1 MNTSKFELPNPNGK
15 EGGACT
21 SALLQVFYDNAHKL
35 NNLTWVQVL
44 QQMRC
49 ELKSMGYPQE
59 PQLSSSRRIDVHKPV
74 CLVPKGSGRRRALL
88 IGINY
93 GTAETLSGDVCCIEH
108 WVHFI
113 LPSNRVSNILSTD
126 TVPLTFVLAD
136 NSWTKRR
143 AQGPAQRHPQPGRLL
158 GKCGRLR
165 PVADA
170 GAHGRRRAPRT
181 DPKEH

>member
-1 MNTSKFELPNPNGK
+1 MGPPCSDAQFDEQVRRCIAAEFNMISAADDTQEAQEAMNTSKFELPNPNGK

-93 GTAETLSGDVCCIEH
+93 GT
-108 WVHFI
+108 
-113 LPSNRVSNILSTD
+113 
-126 TVPLTFVLAD
+126 TVF
-136 NSWTKRR
+136 
-143 AQGPAQRHPQPGRLL
+143 
-158 GKCGRLR
+158 
-165 PVADA
+165 
-170 GAHGRRRAPRT
+170 
-181 DPKEH
+181 

>member
-1 MNTSKFELPNPNGK
+1 MGPPYSDAQFDEKVLRCIAAEFNMISAADDTQEAQEAMNTGKFELPNPNGK

-93 GTAETLSGDVCCIEH
+93 GTFP
-108 WVHFI
+108 VHDGVY
-113 LPSNRVSNILSTD
+113 R
-126 TVPLTFVLAD
+126 
-136 NSWTKRR
+136 
-143 AQGPAQRHPQPGRLL
+143 
-158 GKCGRLR
+158 
-165 PVADA
+165 
-170 GAHGRRRAPRT
+170 
-181 DPKEH
+181 